1 MTPPGLCNHIH
12 GVMHACHSELYAR
25 RREHFVKAIEAADP
39 ESVAVLPSAPVFI
52 RNNDVDH
59 EYRQDSDLFY
69 LTGFDEPE
77 SVLVLGA
84 KERKATMFV
93 RPRDPEREVWDGPR
107 AGVDGVKADFGAT
120 DAFTIAQLEVELP
133 KLLADKKR
141 LYYRLG
147 QNRAFDDKVFAAI
160 DATRRRARFGVSWP
174 TEIVDPGTLIHEMRL
189 IKATEDID
197 TMVQAAKITRDAH
210 LKAMA
215 AAKPGM
221 HEYEVEAVLLET
233 FRRQGSERP
242 AYGSIVGSGANATV
256 LHYRLNN
263 RKMEAGDLLLIDAGC
278 EYGYYAS
285 DVTRTFPVSGK
296 FDERQRAIYELV
308 LDAQIASIEATK
320 VGATLDEIHKISVE
334 VITKGLVKLG
344 LLAGEIPTLIEKEAY
359 KPFYMHRTSHWL
371 GMDVHD
377 VGSYFVKGKPRA
389 LEAGMVLTV
398 EPGIYIGKNND
409 SVPAEWRGIGVRIED
424 DILVTAEGPVNL
436 TAEIPKTVAELERA
450 CA

>member
-233 FRRQGSERP
+233 FRRQG
-242 AYGSIVGSGANATV
+242 
-256 LHYRLNN
+256 
-263 RKMEAGDLLLIDAGC
+263 
-278 EYGYYAS
+278 
-285 DVTRTFPVSGK
+285 
-296 FDERQRAIYELV
+296 
-308 LDAQIASIEATK
+308 
-320 VGATLDEIHKISVE
+320 
-334 VITKGLVKLG
+334 
-344 LLAGEIPTLIEKEAY
+344 
-359 KPFYMHRTSHWL
+359 
-371 GMDVHD
+371 
-377 VGSYFVKGKPRA
+377 
-389 LEAGMVLTV
+389 
-398 EPGIYIGKNND
+398 
-409 SVPAEWRGIGVRIED
+409 
-424 DILVTAEGPVNL
+424 
-436 TAEIPKTVAELERA
+436 
-450 CA
+450 